1 MSGKERVLSLEGF
14 SDEGA
19 VDDGR
24 KGKRSTSFPASR
36 FGIGKS
42 DIHRAMTVPL
52 RTAGHVTP
60 TADLE
65 PVQRTKSRVD
75 VAVRSRQHDGVLTGE
90 IKRSMSSRR
99 S

>member
-1 MSGKERVLSLEGF
+1 MSGKQRVPSLEGF
-14 SDEGA
+14 PDEGA
-19 VDDGR
+19 VDEVLQ
-24 KGKRSTSFPASR
+24 GKRTKSEPASR
-36 FGIGKS
+36 YRAGKD
-42 DIHRAMTVPL
+42 DIHRALTVPL
-52 RTAGHVTP
+52 RFAGNATP